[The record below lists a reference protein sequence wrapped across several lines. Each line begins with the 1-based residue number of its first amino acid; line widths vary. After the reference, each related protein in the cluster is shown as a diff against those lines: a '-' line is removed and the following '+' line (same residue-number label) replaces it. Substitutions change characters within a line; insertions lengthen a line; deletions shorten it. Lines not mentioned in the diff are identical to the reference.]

1 MRQYLP
7 QLDLDGV
14 RNVWI
19 VKPGAKSRGRGIMC
33 MDRLQDI
40 LKLVSSTVKKENR
53 WIVQKYIGTGKRI
66 SLVFRQVFEII
77 FLTTSLIIRFEF
89 LSNKNE
95 LITFISKLK
104 CHFINT
110 LLECPLLVYNTKF
123 DIRQWFLVTDWNPLT
138 LWFYKVKTSLGTEL

>member
-1 MRQYLP
+1 M
-7 QLDLDGV
+7 
-14 RNVWI
+14 WI

-89 LSNKNE
+89 LSNK
-95 LITFISKLK
+95 
-104 CHFINT
+104 
-110 LLECPLLVYNTKF
+110 
-123 DIRQWFLVTDWNPLT
+123 
-138 LWFYKVKTSLGTEL
+138 

>member
-53 WIVQKYIGTGKRI
+53 WIVQKYIGTGNECH
-66 SLVFRQVFEII
+66 SFFCGSNFQEI
-77 FLTTSLIIRFEF
+77 TTSFIICFQF
-89 LSNKNE
+89 LSNK
-95 LITFISKLK
+95 
-104 CHFINT
+104 
-110 LLECPLLVYNTKF
+110 
-123 DIRQWFLVTDWNPLT
+123 
-138 LWFYKVKTSLGTEL
+138 